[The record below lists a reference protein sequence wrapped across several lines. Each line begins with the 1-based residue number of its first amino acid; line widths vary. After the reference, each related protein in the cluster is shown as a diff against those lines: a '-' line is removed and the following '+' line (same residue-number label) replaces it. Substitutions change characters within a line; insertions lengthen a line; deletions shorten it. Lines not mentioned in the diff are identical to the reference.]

1 MEQDVS
7 GLQRNISRF
16 DVGDMPG
23 HVPETVMHNKI
34 VKLKSPSKIN
44 LALWIKEKCSD
55 GYHEIETIFYENN
68 DLYDEVEIEFIES
81 DELSIKVS
89 FLQDDLNKLI
99 PNDKNLAYKAA
110 LLFCEKLGISGQCEI
125 KINKNIPL
133 EAGLGGGSS
142 NAATVLKGL
151 NQIFNYQLH
160 ETELLI
166 LSEKLGS
173 DVSFFI
179 YGGTCLG
186 KGKGEL
192 LTKLENKLNLDIK
205 IEKLPE
211 ISVSTKWAYEQIDS
225 REFIAEHELQIK
237 NLTTGMKTGN
247 YKLFFQNIFNDF
259 EMAVFSYYPQLIN
272 LRKKLLNEGYVV
284 SGLCGSGS
292 ALFGMKQ
299 SNLI

>member
-1 MEQDVS
+1 MYLVYKEIFKD
-7 GLQRNISRF
+7 L
-16 DVGDMPG
+16 MPN
-23 HVPETVMHNKI
+23 EI
-34 VKLKSPSKIN
+34 IKLKSSSKIN
-44 LALWIKEKCSD
+44 LALWIKEKRPD

-81 DELSIKVS
+81 DELSVKVS

-99 PNDKNLAYKAA
+99 PNNKNLAYKAA
-110 LLFCEKLGISGQCEI
+110 LLFFEKSGIVGHCKI

-142 NAATVLKGL
+142 NAASVLKGL
-151 NQIFNYQLH
+151 NKIFNYQLY

-173 DVSFFI
+173 DVPFFI

-186 KGKGEL
+186 KGKGER
-192 LTKLENKLNLDIK
+192 LTKLENKLDLEVK
-205 IEKLPE
+205 IEKPPE
-211 ISVSTKWAYEQIDS
+211 ISISTKWAYEQIDS

-237 NLTTGMKTGN
+237 NLTSGMKTGN

-272 LRKKLLNEGYVV
+272 LRKKFLNEGYAV

-292 ALFGMKQ
+292 AVFGIRQ
-299 SNLI
+299 NVIARRL